1 MKILFAALH
10 YGYFRNL
17 ESVVEELARR
27 GHDVHLTAERQDSA
41 LAGRSIVE
49 RLAASHETVTFGMM
63 PRRERAYF
71 FLASK
76 IRLSLDY
83 LRYLQPAYARTPA
96 LRRRARVRTPKG
108 LLRVLRWPL
117 LRTSGG
123 RRLVS
128 RALDNVDHAMP
139 PSQAIEHFL
148 DEQRPDVVIIT
159 PLVGVV
165 ASSQLDLLRSV
176 SSRRVPAAVCVWS
189 WDHLSSK
196 AIIRDVP
203 DRLFVWND
211 VQKREAIEMH
221 RVPADRVAVTGA
233 QCFDRWFDRQPARGR
248 AEFARRVGL
257 PDDRPFILWVCSA
270 LFPGSP
276 SEAEYVMRWA
286 AHLRA
291 STDPRIRDTA
301 ILVRPHPSRAREWE
315 TVDWRGVTGVAFW
328 GGNPIDEE
336 SRADYYDSLHYSAAV
351 VGLNTSAFIEAG
363 ISQRPVMAILPE
375 EFKANQEGTLHFRY
389 LVEGGLLTTARS
401 LAEHERQLV
410 AILAGPPASVM
421 LRQQDFVRSF
431 VRPRGLTVSAT
442 AVMTDAIESLA
453 AAGPVDAPRA
463 VPASGRLGFVTLR
476 ALART
481 PAGRRLLLDE
491 RETNAKR
498 RRAAA
503 EQTRGAAGLA

>member
-1 MKILFAALH
+1 
-10 YGYFRNL
+10 
-17 ESVVEELARR
+17 
-27 GHDVHLTAERQDSA
+27 
-41 LAGRSIVE
+41 
-49 RLAASHETVTFGMM
+49 
-63 PRRERAYF
+63 
-71 FLASK
+71 
-76 IRLSLDY
+76 
-83 LRYLQPAYARTPA
+83 
-96 LRRRARVRTPKG
+96 
-108 LLRVLRWPL
+108 
-117 LRTSGG
+117 
-123 RRLVS
+123 
-128 RALDNVDHAMP
+128 
-139 PSQAIEHFL
+139 
-148 DEQRPDVVIIT
+148 
-159 PLVGVV
+159 
-165 ASSQLDLLRSV
+165 
-176 SSRRVPAAVCVWS
+176 
-189 WDHLSSK
+189 
-196 AIIRDVP
+196 
-203 DRLFVWND
+203 
-211 VQKREAIEMH
+211 
-221 RVPADRVAVTGA
+221 
-233 QCFDRWFDRQPARGR
+233 
-248 AEFARRVGL
+248 
-257 PDDRPFILWVCSA
+257 
-270 LFPGSP
+270 
-276 SEAEYVMRWA
+276 MRWA

-375 EFKANQEGTLHFRY
+375 EFRANQEGTLHFRY

-410 AILAGPPASVM
+410 AILAGPPASVIQ
-421 LRQQDFVRSF
+421 RQQDFVRSF